1 MRCHSC
7 SGQPSGLLFQKT
19 MGAVTTG
26 KKPTGGGERISASH
40 TRGDETRT
48 SALEEDHSRLGMH
61 AQIVGLNAE
70 TRMGRYSAAG
80 EDFSLDIPFYR
91 TSRLVTNAF
100 PNQGSV
106 IQDALVRCKSLQRTK
121 KAARSGPHLADSLTS
136 YYLALAGGT
145 MPFIR
150 RYSTI

>member
-1 MRCHSC
+1 VDEQSAVRPFRSEP
-7 SGQPSGLLFQKT
+7 GSGLSFGSQFYPW
-19 MGAVTTG
+19 AVFRPLEP
-26 KKPTGGGERISASH
+26 K
-40 TRGDETRT
+40 
-48 SALEEDHSRLGMH
+48 ALVD
-61 AQIVGLNAE
+61 
-70 TRMGRYSAAG
+70 
-80 EDFSLDIPFYR
+80 

-106 IQDALVRCKSLQRTK
+106 VRDAWSLPK
-121 KAARSGPHLADSLTS
+121 DKEAARGPLLADSLTS